1 MNLSTILRLLF
12 YISICLIIGSSGAYF
27 TSQSINTWYP
37 TLIKPSFNPP
47 NYLFGPVW
55 TSIFI
60 LLGICL
66 WGILKTKEKETKTV
80 LNLFILQFIF
90 NILWS
95 YFFFGLR
102 SPGLAML
109 DILLL
114 LTTLFFFIYHLSKIA
129 KWLAYTQLL
138 YLAWVLFASILNGA
152 IYFLN

>member
-1 MNLSTILRLLF
+1 MSLSSFLKLIL
-12 YISICLIIGSSGAYF
+12 YITICLIIGSSGAYF
-27 TSQSINTWYP
+27 TAQSINTWYP
-37 TLIKPSFNPP
+37 TLVKPSFNPP

-66 WGILKTKEKETKTV
+66 WGILKSKHIESKTA
-80 LNLFILQFIF
+80 LNLFILQFVF

-109 DILLL
+109 DIILL
-114 LTTLFFFIYHLSKIA
+114 LTSISFFIYHLSKIA

-138 YLAWVLFASILNGA
+138 YLGWVVFASVLNAA
-152 IYFLN
+152 IFFLN